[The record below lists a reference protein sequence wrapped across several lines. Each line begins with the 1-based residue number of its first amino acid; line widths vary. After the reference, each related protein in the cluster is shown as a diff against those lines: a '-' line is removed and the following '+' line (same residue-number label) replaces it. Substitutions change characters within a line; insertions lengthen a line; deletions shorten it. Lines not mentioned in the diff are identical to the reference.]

1 MTDRLEETETPDVTD
16 DEKLDKFKLDI
27 TRDADLVD
35 EQREQANE
43 DMRFVNVTGGMW
55 EGFLEKDFDTDR
67 VKLEFDIISNYL
79 QRFLGEWDNNR
90 MGVEFKPDDD
100 KTTEDDSDLIN
111 GIYRADFRN
120 FSGKLATDLA
130 VEEAATCG
138 YGAMKLATIFEDDF
152 DPGND
157 NQRIE
162 WRPIHNAYN
171 TVFWD
176 EAAQRTDKRDARW
189 CTVLKPFTKDS
200 FEAAY
205 PGKDAVSA
213 YTPDTKAHENG
224 NSSTPELIY
233 IATRYEVVRRREK
246 VFVYNNIETREIEVY
261 TQEDHKLIEDELKVD
276 EFRTFVRKRSILRG
290 SVEKTIFSG
299 EEILDDTRRIAGKWI
314 PIVPFYGYRA
324 YVDGVEWYRGLVRKL
339 KDAGRLFNMQVSQL
353 AENAASSGQE
363 VPIFT
368 PEQMSNPEITALW
381 ADKNNKPYLLADPVL
396 DSEGNIVSVGPVA
409 YSKPPQLD
417 GSTTALLG
425 IVPGFIQDVTGG
437 APQEVVDP
445 DVSGKAIREMRKL
458 VNLTTSRI
466 SSNIAESIA
475 WSGTIYQAM
484 AAEVYTTQRV
494 MRTIGKDGSDGQ
506 KQLFKTILDNE
517 TGKLVESNT
526 LKGKKFRAYADV
538 GPQYETMREQ
548 TVEDLKGMLDVLTNN
563 PSGQQYTP
571 AIIAVLLDNI
581 TGVGLDP
588 IKELNRRIMLA
599 QGLVKPENEEE
610 EALVQQLQQPQE
622 DPQEALMEAAANQQ
636 NAEARSL
643 DASSMQKVADAGK
656 KEAET
661 VKIISD
667 ISNDQDELGM
677 KKTQLFLNTQK
688 LVEEEQR
695 TGIEAAREGLG

>member
-1 MTDRLEETETPDVTD
+1 MSDRLEETETPVVTD
-16 DEKLDKFKLDI
+16 AEKLGKFKLDI
-27 TRDADLVD
+27 SRDADLVD

-55 EGFLEKDFDTDR
+55 EGFLENDFDTDR
-67 VKLEFDIISNYL
+67 VKLEFDIVSNYL

-90 MGVEFKPDDD
+90 MGVDFKPDDD
-100 KTTEDDSDLIN
+100 KTTDEDAELLN

-138 YGAMKLATIFEDDF
+138 YGAMKLATVFEDDF

-200 FEAAY
+200 FAAAY
-205 PGKDAVSA
+205 PGKSPVSA
-213 YTPDTKAHENG
+213 YTPETLGFENL
-224 NSSTPELIY
+224 SSQTPELVY

-246 VFVYNNIETREIEVY
+246 VFVYNNLQTSEVEVY
-261 TQEDHKLIEDELKVD
+261 TKEDHALIEDELKAD
-276 EFRTFVRKRSILRG
+276 EFRVFVRERMILRG

-299 EEILDDTRRIAGKWI
+299 EEILEDTRRIAGKWI
-314 PIVPFYGYRA
+314 PIIPFYGYRT

-353 AENAASSGQE
+353 AENAASGGQD

-368 PEQMSNPEITALW
+368 RDQMQNKDVQDLW
-381 ADKNNKPYLLADPVL
+381 ANKNNKPYLLVDPAV
-396 DSEGNIVSVGPVA
+396 DSDGNIIASGPLG
-409 YSKPPQLD
+409 YSKPSQLD
-417 GSTTALLG
+417 GNTSALMG

-466 SSNIAESIA
+466 SSN
-475 WSGTIYQAM
+475 T
-484 AAEVYTTQRV
+484 
-494 MRTIGKDGSDGQ
+494 
-506 KQLFKTILDNE
+506 
-517 TGKLVESNT
+517 
-526 LKGKKFRAYADV
+526 
-538 GPQYETMREQ
+538 
-548 TVEDLKGMLDVLTNN
+548 
-563 PSGQQYTP
+563 
-571 AIIAVLLDNI
+571 
-581 TGVGLDP
+581 
-588 IKELNRRIMLA
+588 
-599 QGLVKPENEEE
+599 
-610 EALVQQLQQPQE
+610 
-622 DPQEALMEAAANQQ
+622 
-636 NAEARSL
+636 
-643 DASSMQKVADAGK
+643 AG
-656 KEAET
+656 
-661 VKIISD
+661 
-667 ISNDQDELGM
+667 
-677 KKTQLFLNTQK
+677 
-688 LVEEEQR
+688 
-695 TGIEAAREGLG
+695 